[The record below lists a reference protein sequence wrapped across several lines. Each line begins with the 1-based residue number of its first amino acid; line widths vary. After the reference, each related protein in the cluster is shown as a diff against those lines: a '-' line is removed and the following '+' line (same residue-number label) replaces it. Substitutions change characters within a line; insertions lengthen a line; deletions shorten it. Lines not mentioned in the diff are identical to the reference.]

1 MHDTRT
7 ATDQRHD
14 PADRAIDALPPHP
27 RPKGATTP
35 LLTVENLQ
43 VGFRV
48 GKRRLQA
55 VRGVSL
61 TINEGA
67 VFAIVGESGCGK
79 STLAKTI
86 CGMYRPDAGSVRFR
100 GVDVHAADARAR
112 AARRGVQLLFQEP
125 LPSLNPRHSIRR
137 IFWEPMQ
144 ANGLAR
150 RIDDVEQEMLAQLAA
165 VGLPAEAL
173 DRYPR
178 DFSGGQLQRI
188 ALARI
193 LLLKPALICADEP
206 VSALDVSVQAQV
218 VHMLERLRVEQALTY
233 LIISHDLPLVSRIA
247 DRVAVMYLGEVMETG
262 AADEVARAPLHP
274 YTMAL
279 RSATPTTRPSEVA
292 QARIL
297 LRGEPPSAFEPP
309 SGCAFHTRC
318 PAAQARC
325 VREKPVLTPSADGRR
340 RVACHFALQ
349 PEGA

>member
-1 MHDTRT
+1 MQQTPT
-7 ATDQRHD
+7 MTVTD
-14 PADRAIDALPPHP
+14 DAAAPGLPRHP
-27 RPKGATTP
+27 RQKANPP
-35 LLTVENLQ
+35 LLKVQDLQ
-43 VGFRV
+43 LGFQV

-79 STLAKTI
+79 SSLAKTI
-86 CGMYRPDAGSVRFR
+86 CGMYRPDSGSVLFR
-100 GVDVHAADARAR
+100 DIDVHNPGARAR
-112 AARRGVQLLFQEP
+112 EVRRGVQLLFQEP

-150 RIDDVEQEMLAQLAA
+150 RMDDVEQDMVSQLAA

-173 DRYPR
+173 DRFPR

-193 LLLKPALICADEP
+193 LLLRPALICADEP

-218 VHMLERLRVEQALTY
+218 VHLLERLRVEQSLTY

-247 DRVAVMYLGEVMETG
+247 DRVAVMYLGEVVESG
-262 AADEVARAPLHP
+262 PADEVAVSPLHP
-274 YTMAL
+274 YTTAL
-279 RSATPTTRPSEVA
+279 RSATPT
-292 QARIL
+292 ARSAEIGRKRTI
-297 LRGEPPSAFEPP
+297 LRGEPPSPFDPP
-309 SGCAFHTRC
+309 KGCAFHTRC
-318 PAAQARC
+318 PVAQAVC
-325 VREKPVLTPSADGRR
+325 SSSKPALVPVGDGRR
-340 RVACHFALQ
+340 RVACHFA
-349 PEGA
+349 GAQA